1 MNKNILTVGIVAL
14 LFAGAGAYFGGKQH
28 AEPAAS
34 PNPAVSTLLSQSM
47 PDATGAEQ
55 GLSRWKGKALIVNFW
70 ATWCAPCVE
79 EMPELSALQTK
90 IAADGIH
97 IIGIGIDSQPNIAAF
112 AEKYKIAYPLY
123 VGGLGAT
130 KLTRELGNQTGG
142 LPFTLLIDSRGSV
155 RKTYLGRLNMDELR
169 KDLALLQDKA

>member
-1 MNKNILTVGIVAL
+1 MNKNILTAGIVAL
-14 LFAGAGAYFGGKQH
+14 LFAGAGAYFGSKQQ
-28 AEPAAS
+28 AGAVPPPS
-34 PNPAVSTLLSQSM
+34 PAVNALLSQSM
-47 PDATGAEQ
+47 PDASGTEQ
-55 GLSRWKGKALIVNFW
+55 ALSHWKGKALIVNFW
-70 ATWCAPCVE
+70 ATWCAPCVD
-79 EMPELSALQTK
+79 EMPELSALQTR
-90 IAADGIH
+90 IASDGIH
-97 IIGIGIDSQPNIAAF
+97 IVGIGIDTQPNIAAF

-142 LPFTLLIDSRGSV
+142 LPFTLLIDSHGSV